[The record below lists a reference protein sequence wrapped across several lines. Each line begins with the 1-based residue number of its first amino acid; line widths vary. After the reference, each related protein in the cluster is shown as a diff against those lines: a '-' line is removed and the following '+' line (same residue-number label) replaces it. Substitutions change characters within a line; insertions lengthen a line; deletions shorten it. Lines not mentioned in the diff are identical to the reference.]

1 MSITFRDRVYQRSLN
16 DNCIYP
22 IMTKSFIYDNMACQ
36 KGKGTSCARKEIDSF
51 LHKYYRHNQLDGY
64 VLQCDIHG
72 YYPNMSHEAAE
83 ELFRNKLPRDVAN
96 RALVVLRGQYDGEK
110 GYNPG
115 SQMIQILGISMLDKM
130 DHYIK
135 EHLHIKYYLRYM
147 DDFIL
152 IHKNK
157 EYLTKCKEEIDE
169 YLNKIGF
176 ELHPK
181 KTKIYELSKGIK
193 VLGFTHKLTESGK
206 AIRLINP
213 QNVKAE
219 RRKLKKMVALT
230 KKRKIP
236 KRKADECYKAWKA
249 HAEVGNTFKL
259 IKRMDK
265 YYKELWNEE

>member
-1 MSITFRDRVYQRSLN
+1 M
-16 DNCIYP
+16 
-22 IMTKSFIYDNMACQ
+22 
-36 KGKGTSCARKEIDSF
+36 
-51 LHKYYRHNQLDGY
+51 
-64 VLQCDIHG
+64 QCDIHG

-83 ELFRNKLPRDVAN
+83 ELFRNKLLRDVAN

-206 AIRLINP
+206 VIRLINP

-219 RRKLKKMVALT
+219 RRKLKKMVALA

-249 HAEVGNTFKL
+249 HASAGNTFKL
-259 IKRMDK
+259 IERMNK